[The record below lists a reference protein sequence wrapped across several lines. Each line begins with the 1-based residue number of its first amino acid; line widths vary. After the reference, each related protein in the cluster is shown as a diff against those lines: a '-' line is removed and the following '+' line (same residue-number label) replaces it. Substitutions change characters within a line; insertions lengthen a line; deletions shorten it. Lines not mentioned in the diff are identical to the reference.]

1 MAEDGE
7 NRTNAMLSLA
17 VTLPKVTRRTL
28 GRHGLA
34 EGGLVTD
41 WAAVVGSTI
50 AERSLPLRLSFTGG
64 ERRDGTLHVRASG
77 ALALELQ
84 HLEPLILERINGYFG
99 YRAVA
104 RLRIHQGPVPGL
116 AGPRRPPASAPTAE
130 AEAEIGS
137 LLSTVEDEALREALR
152 GLGHSLRSTVRKPPG

>member
-1 MAEDGE
+1 MADDSD
-7 NRTNAMLSLA
+7 NRTNALLSLA

-41 WAAVVGSTI
+41 WAAIVGRTI

-64 ERRDGTLHVRASG
+64 ERREGTLHVRVSG

-84 HLEPLILERINGYFG
+84 HLEPQVLERINGYFG
-99 YRAVA
+99 YRAVG
-104 RLRIHQGPVPGL
+104 RLKIHQGPVP
-116 AGPRRPPASAPTAE
+116 AAAPPRLPPAAPLSAET
-130 AEAEIGS
+130 EAEIGS
-137 LLSTVEDEALREALR
+137 LLSTVEDGALREALR
-152 GLGHSLRSTVRKPPG
+152 GLGRSLRSTVRKPSP